1 MTWNHWHSTQSL
13 SAHMLVWWYNILITN
28 SRSSNIW
35 IRSLSDFAKLHLYL
49 IRKEFILTWIVLNIK
64 ERICKLVVMFLL
76 FWGTRCVCVDCRRLY
91 DESIT
96 SLSIFGTKCL
106 NPAKLFTINLIRAGD
121 CSSLVHVEC
130 GPETGTR
137 CHETFQNHQKNL
149 NISPIFRNILI
160 GDCI

>member
-1 MTWNHWHSTQSL
+1 MDPLTLNTEPVSTHVGL
-13 SAHMLVWWYNILITN
+13 LVRWYNILITN

-35 IRSLSDFAKLHLYL
+35 ITDLSLRF
-49 IRKEFILTWIVLNIK
+49 RKTSPIPYQEGIHYNMNCVKHKRKNLQISCDVFVVLGHK
-64 ERICKLVVMFLL
+64 V
-76 FWGTRCVCVDCRRLY
+76 CRRLY

-96 SLSIFGTKCL
+96 SLPIFGTKCL

-121 CSSLVHVEC
+121 CSALVHVEC
-130 GPETGTR
+130 GPGTGTR

-149 NISPIFRNILI
+149 NISPIFENILI